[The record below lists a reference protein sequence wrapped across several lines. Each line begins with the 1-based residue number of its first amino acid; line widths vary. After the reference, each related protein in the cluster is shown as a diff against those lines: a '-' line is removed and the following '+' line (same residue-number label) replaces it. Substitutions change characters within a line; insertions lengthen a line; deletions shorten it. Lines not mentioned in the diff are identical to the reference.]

1 VSGRLV
7 SQGLCIE
14 RIEEELE
21 NFGVRVRKCHTA
33 GFGLLRSRG
42 EGRFEVLRVGVE
54 KVFVDTEVLK
64 IFSNLHLHHTASE
77 RAEQRSASFILAT
90 NK

>member
-1 VSGRLV
+1 MSGRLV

-21 NFGVRVRKCHTA
+21 SFGVRVRKCHTA
-33 GFGLLRSRG
+33 GFGLLGSRG

-54 KVFVDTEVLK
+54 KVFVDTEEDL
-64 IFSNLHLHHTASE
+64 L
-77 RAEQRSASFILAT
+77 QLAPAPQCVREG
-90 NK
+90 